1 MLRELIHD
9 TRITILDLQFSNH
22 NHRFTNYDSR
32 PSILKSQPSIYE
44 LRFSTINSQ
53 ITTIELRITILDLQF
68 SNHNH
73 RITNHDSRIT
83 PLIRAL
89 LSLINK
95 HKMADFNKTAN
106 ISAFNWVARRL
117 TYRFRKN

>member
-9 TRITILDLQFSNH
+9 S
-22 NHRFTNYDSR
+22 
-32 PSILKSQPSIYE
+32 
-44 LRFSTINSQ
+44 
-53 ITTIELRITILDLQF
+53 RITILDLQF

-73 RITNHDSRIT
+73 RITNYKSRIT
-83 PLIRAL
+83 TQIRAL